1 MTVAVEELINILKQ
15 EKSPIVQGKIL
26 YQLTKKEGV
35 LLTKIAQI
43 LNKKPSAL
51 SHLIRLNKLPET
63 IIDGYLGNIISLSH
77 LYVISRLDDEQSM
90 LEIYE
95 QVLEKN
101 LSVAEVEE
109 LVRQKKYQ
117 VKSEGDY
124 FPDKQLIN
132 LKKILQKQ
140 NIDLKL
146 IQSRIKTR
154 LILTFKGN
162 LKQASKFLKKF
173 FYGLKKSFL
182 TAGGED
188 F

>member
-1 MTVAVEELINILKQ
+1 MTTTVDELIDILKQ
-15 EKSPIVQGKIL
+15 EKNPIIQGKIL

-43 LNKKPSAL
+43 LKKKPSAL
-51 SHLIRLNKLPET
+51 SHLIRLNKLPEP

-90 LEIYE
+90 LKIYE
-95 QVLEKN
+95 EALEKN
-101 LSVAEVEE
+101 LTVAEIEE

-124 FPDKQLIN
+124 FNDKKFIN
-132 LKKILQKQ
+132 LRKNLEKE

-146 IQSRIKTR
+146 NQSRVKTR

-162 LKQASKFLKKF
+162 LKEASKFLKKF
-173 FYGLKKSFL
+173 FYALKKSFL
-182 TAGGED
+182 TDGERD
-188 F
+188 Y

>member
-1 MTVAVEELINILKQ
+1 MSTSIEELINVLRQ
-15 EKSPIVQGKIL
+15 EKSPIIQGKIL

-35 LLTKIAQI
+35 LLTKIAQT

-51 SHLIRLNKLPET
+51 SHLIRLNRLPET
-63 IIDGYLGNIISLSH
+63 IIDGYLGNIVSLSH

-90 LEIYE
+90 LAIYE
-95 QVLEKN
+95 KVLEKN

-124 FPDKQLIN
+124 YNDKNFIN
-132 LKKILQKQ
+132 LKKNLEKE
-140 NIDLKL
+140 NIDIKL
-146 IQSRIKTR
+146 NQSRVKTR
-154 LILTFKGN
+154 VILIFKGN
-162 LKQASKFLKKF
+162 LKEANKFLKKF
-173 FYGLKKSFL
+173 FYALKKNFL
-182 TAGGED
+182 SERGED